1 MPPSVCGVLPALLRR
16 RSRRVL
22 VLGGARSGKS
32 SYAEA
37 LLARERSVDYVAC
50 GALPDDDAEWADRI
64 ALHRARRP
72 SSWRT
77 LETVDLP
84 AVLGRPGPP
93 VLLDCLTTWLARA
106 MDDAGIWAGE
116 PGADG
121 RLAAAVDAA
130 VEAWA
135 RTRRRVVGV
144 SNEVGSG
151 IVPATPSGRR
161 FRDELGMLNA
171 RVAAASD
178 RVWLVTA
185 GLPQRLR

>member
-1 MPPSVCGVLPALLRR
+1 M
-16 RSRRVL
+16 L

-32 SYAEA
+32 SFAEQ

-50 GALPDDDAEWADRI
+50 GLVPDGSDDEWTDRI

-93 VLLDCLTTWLARA
+93 LLVDCLTTWLARV
-106 MDDAGIWAGE
+106 MDDCGVWSQAPVSDA
-116 PGADG
+116 
-121 RLAAAVDAA
+121 RLAAAVDALVA
-130 VEAWA
+130 AWA
-135 RTRRRVVGV
+135 GTPRRVVAV
-144 SNEVGSG
+144 SNEVGCG
-151 IVPATPSGRR
+151 VVPATPSGRR
-161 FRDELGMLNA
+161 FRDELGVLNA
-171 RVAAASD
+171 RVAAASP

-185 GLPQRLR
+185 GLPRRLR

>member
-1 MPPSVCGVLPALLRR
+1 VVILRR
-16 RSRRVL
+16 PRRVL

-32 SYAEA
+32 SYAER
-37 LLARERSVDYVAC
+37 LLARERDVDYVAC
-50 GALPDDDAEWADRI
+50 GALPDGDAEWADRI

-72 SSWRT
+72 ATWRT

-106 MDDAGIWAGE
+106 MEDCGVWTAEA
-116 PGADG
+116 GADA
-121 RLAAAVDAA
+121 RLAAAVDE
-130 VEAWA
+130 VVDAWA
-135 RTRRRVVGV
+135 RSRRRVVGV

-161 FRDELGMLNA
+161 FRDELGVLNA
-171 RVAAASD
+171 RVAAGSH

>member
-1 MPPSVCGVLPALLRR
+1 MTRGIFGRP
-16 RSRRVL
+16 RRVL

-32 SYAEA
+32 SYAET
-37 LLARERSVDYVAC
+37 LLGRVRTVDYVAC
-50 GALPDDDAEWADRI
+50 GATPEDDAEWADRI

-77 LETVDLP
+77 VETIDLP

-93 VLLDCLTTWLARA
+93 VLLDCLTTWLARV
-106 MDDAGIWAGE
+106 MDDCGVWTAE
-116 PGADG
+116 PDADQ
-121 RLAAAVDAA
+121 RLTVAVDE
-130 VEAWA
+130 VVDAWT
-135 RTRRRVVGV
+135 RCRRRVIGV

-161 FRDELGMLNA
+161 FRDELGVLNA